1 MKILNKQS
9 FSANKQSFSSSKM
22 AKFLCKVWGF
32 RFVALL
38 LFIPLVVITQAFSAH
53 SRVNLLTTDNFAVLG
68 GSGISDTG
76 TTAIVGDVGLSPT
89 GGTAITG
96 LTCEEVTGTIYDTNG
111 GYTGG
116 GAVSTACRKTDP
128 GLLITAKADL
138 VTAYNDAASRTTTSQ
153 IATELGGTT
162 LTDGTYDS
170 ADGTFELTGTVTLNG
185 QGNANAVFIFK
196 MASTLTT
203 ASNSRVILTNGAQAC
218 NVYWQVGSSA
228 TLGTGT
234 NLIGNVLALTSI
246 TDNGGSTVLGRLL
259 ARNGA
264 VTLNN
269 TNVVTSACAAGTSGS
284 STVASATDSSGGTS
298 TSTCPPVTFAAPM
311 IIDSRRVD
319 SDSVF
324 ISWGPY
330 VGTNT
335 FTLQYGT
342 EHGKWLY
349 TNNVTGFS
357 TTLNGLPV
365 NQPIWVRVAAR
376 NDCAIG
382 AYGASTLVGGPALP
396 NTGRASSENNFPFIP
411 AGILAGA
418 SILFVLTR
426 RKNAF

>member
-1 MKILNKQS
+1 MNLFMKVFNKLR
-9 FSANKQSFSSSKM
+9 
-22 AKFLCKVWGF
+22 FLV
-32 RFVALL
+32 LL
-38 LFIPLVVITQAFSAH
+38 LLLIPLVIMSQVFASH
-53 SRVNLLTTDNFAVLG
+53 LRVNLLTTDNFAVLG

-76 TTAIVGDVGLSPT
+76 STYIVGDVGLSPT

-96 LTCEEVTGTIYDTNG
+96 LTCAEVTGSIYDTNG

-116 GAVSTACRKTDP
+116 GGASTACRKIDP
-128 GLLITAKADL
+128 GLLTTAKSDL
-138 VTAYNDAASRTTTSQ
+138 VTAYNDAAGRTTTSQ

-203 ASNSRVILTNGAQAC
+203 ASSSRVVLTNGAQAC

-234 NLIGNVLALTSI
+234 NLIGSVLALTSI
-246 TDNGGSTVLGRLL
+246 TDDGGSIISGRLL

-269 TNVVTSACAAGTSGS
+269 TNVVVAACAAGTSGA
-284 STVASATDSSGGTS
+284 STVASAGGSS

-311 IIDSRRVD
+311 IIESRRVD

-357 TTLNGLPV
+357 TTLNGLPA
-365 NQPIWVRVAAR
+365 NQPIWIRVAAR

-396 NTGRASSENNFPFIP
+396 NTGRITSENKTPFLP
-411 AGILAGA
+411 AGIVAGA
-418 SILFVLTR
+418 SIFFVLAR